1 MTDETNNEPPVQ
13 LEGRIVM
20 PPGRR
25 FPGLLSKEA
34 SLALVG
40 GAVVA
45 GGFALG
51 LDFPDWDQP
60 QGYLSFLNHR
70 SAVTHSILLPYL
82 LRNQIQRL
90 PLGQYLYAGVMA
102 GLAVHLIADMS
113 PAAWVGY
120 ALIHLPLLG
129 PIGPLFSFLFLL
141 INAAAAARI
150 AARSFS
156 STKDVL
162 VFLVSVV
169 AISGFWYVL
178 NGSGLLLALL
188 VLSLG
193 ALIFYAHKP
202 TKDFAKN
209 FREKAGHGFEKATD
223 VTRKAG
229 VYVRD
234 HKVTKDLSAKA
245 GHGMQRATD
254 ATLKAG
260 VRVRDH
266 KVTKDLSAKAEP
278 HWQRATGMAKGL
290 MGKTGQCLEKAGQA
304 LQNV

>member
-45 GGFALG
+45 GAFALG
-51 LDFPDWDQP
+51 MDFPDWDQP
-60 QGYLSFLNHR
+60 HGYLSFLDHR
-70 SAVTHSILLPYL
+70 SALTHSILVPWL
-82 LRNQIQRL
+82 LRRQIQNL
-90 PLGQYLYAGVMA
+90 PMGRYLYAGIMA
-102 GLAVHLIADMS
+102 GLAVHLTADMF
-113 PAAWVGY
+113 PAAWMGY
-120 ALIHLPLLG
+120 ALVTFPLFG
-129 PIGPLFSFLFLL
+129 SMGPLFSFLFLL
-141 INAAAAARI
+141 INAAVAARI
-150 AARSFS
+150 VARCFS
-156 STKDVL
+156 GTKDVP

-178 NGSGLLLALL
+178 SGSSLLLALL

-193 ALIFYAHKP
+193 ALIFYVHKP
-202 TKDFAKN
+202 VI
-209 FREKAGHGFEKATD
+209 REKAEHGFQKATD

-245 GHGMQRATD
+245 EPYRQKAADAALKAGEIVRDHKVTKELSAKARHGTQRATE
-254 ATLKAG
+254 ATREAG
-260 VRVRDH
+260 VYVRDH
-266 KVTKDLSAKAEP
+266 KVTKDLSAKA
-278 HWQRATGMAKGL
+278 
-290 MGKTGQCLEKAGQA
+290 
-304 LQNV
+304 